1 MILDRAVSP
10 PEGEPLLV
18 RFVAGARAVTS
29 SGVVAGRR
37 AAFERDH
44 ALLLW
49 PRPFV
54 AASPRDRAPC
64 PSCVSSRVRWRPK
77 RAHQQRVAISA
88 FSAQMGVSCEARAR
102 KACNSLFSPPQP
114 AARPPLRPLPS
125 APCTFYTT
133 TYTSRSSTAM
143 ETDASGSGGWRF
155 AQCFGDK
162 GEVEDITEG
171 TARNSYV
178 PSLVATADAPLSSR
192 HHLHCRVRFHGQL
205 SRDGRQGRP
214 SRPVRAQ

>member
-1 MILDRAVSP
+1 MVSVF
-10 PEGEPLLV
+10 PLFIRRVGNRSRWERVQSV
-18 RFVAGARAVTS
+18 RIRPRV
-29 SGVVAGRR
+29 
-37 AAFERDH
+37 
-44 ALLLW
+44 ALL
-49 PRPFV
+49 
-54 AASPRDRAPC
+54 A
-64 PSCVSSRVRWRPK
+64 PK
-77 RAHQQRVAISA
+77 RASLVKPAH
-88 FSAQMGVSCEARAR
+88 ARHAR
-102 KACNSLFSPPQP
+102 RLNSLFSPPQ
-114 AARPPLRPLPS
+114 ASARPPLRPLPS